1 MHYNFC
7 CDTIFY
13 INKTFIRIYRLIF
26 KALIAKVSNALFSC
40 AGKTVFN
47 SLYVTLHWGET

>member
-26 KALIAKVSNALFSC
+26 KALIAKVSNTLFSC
-40 AGKTVFN
+40 AGKTIFN